1 VSVDVTMRKT
11 NGSQI
16 NRRGRDVNC
25 TAAHFINSRRH
36 YNVQCFQV
44 NQDKLRHAEAD
55 VWPSSRFSFQDDA
68 TKTGNKSQ
76 RVNTVSK

>member
-1 VSVDVTMRKT
+1 VSVDDTMEK

-25 TAAHFINSRRH
+25 RAAHFINSRRH